1 MDSKKDRERMDIANG
16 AKDDWL
22 NILSKAATCE
32 LPEGYKT
39 TAMLAEEFNI
49 TTRRVRDAL
58 EKAFDNGE
66 VDKIK
71 VNLGG
76 YITNAYKIK
85 TPPN

>member
-1 MDSKKDRERMDIANG
+1 MDTANK

-22 NILSKAATCE
+22 NILSKAATSE

-39 TAMLAEEFNI
+39 TAMLAEEYNI
-49 TTRRVRDAL
+49 TTRRVRAAL
-58 EKAFDNGE
+58 KKAFDNGE

-85 TPPN
+85 NPA